1 MHLLLYDIGA
11 YIQSDLMASLEKKN
25 ITYKNIL
32 YKLNNVEEDTF
43 FEKKVLDILKRDY
56 YDAVMSVNY
65 WPLLAKIC
73 YKVKIKYIVWSYD
86 SPMNIPNMYET
97 LGYDTNYVF
106 LFDRAECEEHQG
118 NGFKNVYHLPLAV
131 NTDRLDKIPINVA
144 LRKKYGAD
152 ISMVGELYKS
162 PLQDFLEFL
171 PDYDKGY
178 FTAAVQTQ
186 LKVYGCNLIKLLIN
200 DDAVDRVNKIYEP
213 VIKKKLQKAGVQI
226 TVAKEATHIE
236 RLLLLEVLSEEYKV
250 NLFSSW
256 TEPELKKVNWKG
268 TAGYFTE
275 MPLVFKSSK
284 ININATLRC
293 IETGIPLRALD
304 IMGCGGFL
312 LSNYQAELA
321 EYFIDGKEVV
331 LYHSLEDAIMKCRY
345 YLEHEEER
353 KEIAKRGYEKVK
365 QAFSY
370 EERLDTIFEI
380 VFNSNADLT

>member
-11 YIQSDLMASLEKKN
+11 YIQSDLMDALEKKN

-32 YKLNNVEEDTF
+32 YKLCNVEEDTF
-43 FEKKVLDILKRDY
+43 FEKKVLGILERDK

-65 WPLLAKIC
+65 WPVLAKIC
-73 YKVKIKYIVWSYD
+73 YKEKIKYIVWSYD

-97 LGYDTNYVF
+97 LGHDTNYVF
-106 LFDRAECEEHQG
+106 LFDSAECEEHHI

-131 NTDRLDKIPINVA
+131 NTERLDKIPINVA
-144 LRKKYGAD
+144 LKKKYGAE
-152 ISMVGELYKS
+152 ISMVGELYQS
-162 PLQDFLEFL
+162 PLQSLLEFL

-186 LKVYGCNLIKLLIN
+186 LKVPGYDLIKQLVN
-200 DDAVDRVNKIYEP
+200 DEAVDRVNQIYEP
-213 VIKKKLQKAGVQI
+213 VIKEKMRKTGIQI
-226 TVAKEATHIE
+226 TVAKEVTHIE
-236 RLLLLEVLSEEYKV
+236 RLLLMEILSEQYKV

-268 TAGYFTE
+268 TADYFTE

-284 ININATLRC
+284 ININPTLRC
-293 IETGIPLRALD
+293 IESGIPLRALD

-312 LSNYQAELA
+312 LSNAQTELA
-321 EYFIDGKEVV
+321 EYFIDGEEVV
-331 LYHSLEDAIMKCRY
+331 LYYSLEDAIMKCHY

-353 KEIAKRGYEKVK
+353 KEIARRGYQKVK
-365 QAFSY
+365 QEFSY
-370 EERLDTIFEI
+370 DKRLETIFNI
-380 VFNSNADLT
+380 VFN